1 MIFFFAFFIFK
12 FLELFLLQIFKHFSK
27 SLEFYFRSHLIL
39 CFLICVHFAIIS
51 DVIDLKDLDF
61 QDDMAEKCPGMT
73 NQQKYYINNSTELYK
88 VPREKLDEV
97 MEVETRGLDFKG
109 NVRYFC
115 PRCNVRYIEYKYL
128 KTHLKECGS
137 IFECN
142 ECLQKFKQ
150 KRTFTAHMKKKH
162 GVFTFVEN
170 TSTPTTNKNKQMC

>member
-1 MIFFFAFFIFK
+1 MLCSF
-12 FLELFLLQIFKHFSK
+12 FLLI
-27 SLEFYFRSHLIL
+27 LESNLIL

-61 QDDMAEKCPGMT
+61 QDDMAENCPGMT
-73 NQQKYYINNSTELYK
+73 NQQKYYINNSTDDYNK

-170 TSTPTTNKNKQMC
+170 TNNPTTNKNKQMC

>member
-1 MIFFFAFFIFK
+1 M
-12 FLELFLLQIFKHFSK
+12 
-27 SLEFYFRSHLIL
+27 LI
-39 CFLICVHFAIIS
+39 FLICVHFAIIS

-61 QDDMAEKCPGMT
+61 QDDMAENCPGMT

-162 GVFTFVEN
+162 GVFTFVDN
-170 TSTPTTNKNKQMC
+170 ASTPTTNKNKQMC